1 MGRMRWDW
9 PDTDVFITDNIGR
22 FREWERGTRIFWD
35 TICSPIRAG
44 DAKLPKYVW
53 NSNIKTD
60 RDMIAQINPKTRECR
75 CFDIRKLTPRET
87 GRLMGVQEWALD
99 RMLAV
104 AKDYPND
111 QLGNLHTSPKQ
122 ILSSSSLYKLFGNS
136 IVVDVMVALFR
147 QIWFRSADGGSQPR
161 QLTLFP
167 EPEWPLHMYDGHT
180 LRLVE
185 LCAGYGSQAL
195 ALDALQRE
203 YPELRYE
210 LTAWAEF
217 DPESRKPLDQQPA
230 VVAHRLLHPHAG
242 PNLGD
247 MTKIDWKK
255 FMEYGFEEEETENAG
270 QEEVN
275 GTEKVSSAEIPT
287 RVLSGRDIRGAEGNA
302 DNNGV
307 GLRREQLYRN
317 RIRLTPGDIDLLTYS
332 TPCQSI
338 SQAGKRAGIA
348 KGSGTRS
355 SILWNTADAI
365 EALRPK
371 ILMQEN
377 VAALVNQENKP
388 HFDQWRGVLS
398 DLGYDSDYRVLNAKD
413 FGVPQNRERVFCLSW
428 RRDMGLPHAFPW
440 PQPVPLTRTIADVLE
455 PDADPRY
462 FLRPESVTAFLQKNE
477 SEQMIYVT
485 TDHKPTG
492 AEIDHILYEHG
503 VDGRH
508 G

>member
-1 MGRMRWDW
+1 
-9 PDTDVFITDNIGR
+9 
-22 FREWERGTRIFWD
+22 
-35 TICSPIRAG
+35 
-44 DAKLPKYVW
+44 
-53 NSNIKTD
+53 
-60 RDMIAQINPKTRECR
+60 MIAQINPKTRECR
-75 CFDIRKLTPRET
+75 VFDIRKLTPTET
-87 GRLMGVQEWALD
+87 YRLMGVSDGDIRRLMDAP
-99 RMLAV
+99 LA
-104 AKDYPND
+104 ASA
-111 QLGNLHTSPKQ
+111 H
-122 ILSSSSLYKLFGNS
+122 YKLAGNS
-136 IVVDVMVALFR
+136 IVVDVMTALFR
-147 QIWFRSADGGSQPR
+147 QVWFTQQDEGPR
-161 QLTLFP
+161 QMTLFP
-167 EPEWPLHMYDGHT
+167 EPEWHVPLPADGQPLRIVSICSGYDSQCMA
-180 LRLVE
+180 LERL
-185 LCAGYGSQAL
+185 L
-195 ALDALQRE
+195 AQH
-203 YPELRYE
+203 PEARCHYD

-217 DPESRKPLDQQPA
+217 DPESRRPLDQQPA
-230 VVAHRLLHPHAG
+230 VVAHNAVFPQFIGR
-242 PNLGD
+242 NLGD
-247 MTKIDWKK
+247 MTKIDWRK
-255 FMEYGFEEEETENAG
+255 FMDE
-270 QEEVN
+270 Q
-275 GTEKVSSAEIPT
+275 
-287 RVLSGRDIRGAEGNA
+287 
-302 DNNGV
+302 
-307 GLRREQLYRN
+307 GLKE
-317 RIRLTPGDIDLLTYS
+317 GDIDLLTYS

-462 FLRPESVTAFLQKNE
+462 FLKPESVTAFLQKNE

-485 TDHKPTG
+485 TDHKPSGT
-492 AEIDHILYEHG
+492 EIDHILFEHG

-508 G
+508 

>member
-1 MGRMRWDW
+1 
-9 PDTDVFITDNIGR
+9 
-22 FREWERGTRIFWD
+22 
-35 TICSPIRAG
+35 
-44 DAKLPKYVW
+44 
-53 NSNIKTD
+53 
-60 RDMIAQINPKTRECR
+60 MIAQINPKTRECR
-75 CFDIRKLTPRET
+75 VFDIRKLTPVET
-87 GRLMGVQEWALD
+87 YRLMDVSDEDIKKLMSAP
-99 RMLAV
+99 LA
-104 AKDYPND
+104 ASA
-111 QLGNLHTSPKQ
+111 H
-122 ILSSSSLYKLFGNS
+122 YKLAGNS
-136 IVVDVMVALFR
+136 IVVAVMEALFR
-147 QIWFRSADGGSQPR
+147 QVWFTQQDEGPR
-161 QLTLFP
+161 QMTLFP
-167 EPEWPLHMYDGHT
+167 EPEWHVPLPADGQP
-180 LRLVE
+180 LRLIE
-185 LCAGYGSQAL
+185 LCAGYGSQCMAL
-195 ALDALQRE
+195 ERLLAQH
-203 YPELRYE
+203 PEARCHYD

-217 DPESRKPLDQQPA
+217 DPESRRPLDQQPA
-230 VVAHRLLHPHAG
+230 VVAHNAVFPQFSGR
-242 PNLGD
+242 NLGD

-255 FMEYGFEEEETENAG
+255 FMEYGFEEETESEAMRQSRG
-270 QEEVN
+270 EVA
-275 GTEKVSSAEIPT
+275 TERGHK
-287 RVLSGRDIRGAEGNA
+287 VLSDEREEGRCAGTGVCSHEECDAVRNIGSHESC
-302 DNNGV
+302 DNR
-307 GLRREQLYRN
+307 LRLDGRTSFPLN
-317 RIRLTPGDIDLLTYS
+317 PGDIDLLTYS

-485 TDHKPTG
+485 TDHKPSSQ
-492 AEIDHILYEHG
+492 EIDDILAKVKSEE
-503 VDGRH
+503 
-508 G
+508 

>member
-1 MGRMRWDW
+1 
-9 PDTDVFITDNIGR
+9 
-22 FREWERGTRIFWD
+22 
-35 TICSPIRAG
+35 
-44 DAKLPKYVW
+44 
-53 NSNIKTD
+53 
-60 RDMIAQINPKTRECR
+60 
-75 CFDIRKLTPRET
+75 
-87 GRLMGVQEWALD
+87 
-99 RMLAV
+99 
-104 AKDYPND
+104 
-111 QLGNLHTSPKQ
+111 
-122 ILSSSSLYKLFGNS
+122 
-136 IVVDVMVALFR
+136 
-147 QIWFRSADGGSQPR
+147 
-161 QLTLFP
+161 
-167 EPEWPLHMYDGHT
+167 
-180 LRLVE
+180 
-185 LCAGYGSQAL
+185 
-195 ALDALQRE
+195 
-203 YPELRYE
+203 
-210 LTAWAEF
+210 
-217 DPESRKPLDQQPA
+217 
-230 VVAHRLLHPHAG
+230 VVAHNAVFPQFSGR
-242 PNLGD
+242 NLGD

-255 FMEYGFEEEETENAG
+255 FMEYGFEKTETETSDA
-270 QEEVN
+270 VN
-275 GTEKVSSAEIPT
+275 GDTADRQSDGGYSEGEPATSKAIRPERGSTDDVRLQRGRQSGSASSH
-287 RVLSGRDIRGAEGNA
+287 
-302 DNNGV
+302 
-307 GLRREQLYRN
+307 
-317 RIRLTPGDIDLLTYS
+317 RIRLNPGDIDLLTYS

-477 SEQMIYVT
+477 SEQMLYVT
-485 TDHKPTG
+485 TDHKPSGTEIDELVRADQARLES
-492 AEIDHILYEHG
+492 AERESIRPAGQIDHILFEHG

-508 G
+508 

>member
-1 MGRMRWDW
+1 
-9 PDTDVFITDNIGR
+9 
-22 FREWERGTRIFWD
+22 
-35 TICSPIRAG
+35 
-44 DAKLPKYVW
+44 
-53 NSNIKTD
+53 
-60 RDMIAQINPKTRECR
+60 MIAQINPKTRECR
-75 CFDIRKLTPRET
+75 VFDIRKLTPTET
-87 GRLMGVQEWALD
+87 YRLMGVSDGDIRRLMDAP
-99 RMLAV
+99 LA
-104 AKDYPND
+104 ASA
-111 QLGNLHTSPKQ
+111 H
-122 ILSSSSLYKLFGNS
+122 YKLAGNS
-136 IVVDVMVALFR
+136 IVVDVMTALMR
-147 QIWFRSADGGSQPR
+147 QVWFTQQDEGPR
-161 QLTLFP
+161 QMTLFP
-167 EPEWPLHMYDGHT
+167 EPEWHVPLPADGQPLRIVTLCSGYDSQCMA
-180 LRLVE
+180 LERL
-185 LCAGYGSQAL
+185 L
-195 ALDALQRE
+195 AQH
-203 YPELRYE
+203 PEARCHYD

-217 DPESRKPLDQQPA
+217 DPESRRPLDQQPA
-230 VVAHRLLHPHAG
+230 VVAHNAAFPQFSGR
-242 PNLGD
+242 NLGD
-247 MTKIDWKK
+247 MTKIDYKK
-255 FMEYGFEEEETENAG
+255 FMDEYGLN
-270 QEEVN
+270 
-275 GTEKVSSAEIPT
+275 
-287 RVLSGRDIRGAEGNA
+287 
-302 DNNGV
+302 
-307 GLRREQLYRN
+307 
-317 RIRLTPGDIDLLTYS
+317 PGDIDLLTYS

-440 PQPVPLTRTIADVLE
+440 PQSVPLTRTIADVLE

-477 SEQMIYVT
+477 REPDYLYASSYDKPVGYDWEGDGWLPVEHRTNLSPDYYKKNPRAGRPLADGSNFIYVT

-492 AEIDHILYEHG
+492 AEIDHILFEHG
-503 VDGRH
+503 IDGR

>member
-1 MGRMRWDW
+1 MANTGGYKLREMIAKGMVNAPYLWLDCYNGTTK
-9 PDTDVFITDNIGR
+9 PNVAGTIMYGYD
-22 FREWERGTRIFWD
+22 FRNHW
-35 TICSPIRAG
+35 
-44 DAKLPKYVW
+44 YVTH
-53 NSNIKTD
+53 NHNND
-60 RDMIAQINPKTRECR
+60 RKEQTMIAQINPKTRECR
-75 CFDIRKLTPRET
+75 VFDIRKLTPTET
-87 GRLMGVQEWALD
+87 YRLMGVSDGDIRRLMDAP
-99 RMLAV
+99 LA
-104 AKDYPND
+104 ASA
-111 QLGNLHTSPKQ
+111 H
-122 ILSSSSLYKLFGNS
+122 YKLAGNS
-136 IVVDVMVALFR
+136 IVVDVMTALFR
-147 QIWFRSADGGSQPR
+147 QVWFTQQDEGPR
-161 QLTLFP
+161 QMTLFP
-167 EPEWPLHMYDGHT
+167 EPEWHVPLPADGQPLRIVSICSGYDSQCMA
-180 LRLVE
+180 LERL
-185 LCAGYGSQAL
+185 L
-195 ALDALQRE
+195 AQH
-203 YPELRYE
+203 PEARCHYD
-210 LTAWAEF
+210 LTAWAEY
-217 DPESRKPLDQQPA
+217 DPESRRPLDQQPA
-230 VVAHRLLHPHAG
+230 VVAHNAVFPQFSGR
-242 PNLGD
+242 NLGD

-255 FMEYGFEEEETENAG
+255 FMEYGFEERTDSIGGLHESGEDGQVRVAGMVSVEDDGQVANASIEQSVLAKG
-270 QEEVN
+270 DGSDNTSAGEQH
-275 GTEKVSSAEIPT
+275 GAASSH
-287 RVLSGRDIRGAEGNA
+287 RV
-302 DNNGV
+302 
-307 GLRREQLYRN
+307 
-317 RIRLTPGDIDLLTYS
+317 RLNPGDIDLLTYS

-485 TDHKPTG
+485 TDHKPSSQ
-492 AEIDHILYEHG
+492 EIDDILAKMKSEE
-503 VDGRH
+503 
-508 G
+508 

>member
-1 MGRMRWDW
+1 MEKTGGVRLQKIIADGKIYQPNMWIDCYSDYAV
-9 PDTDVFITDNIGR
+9 PDIANTVTVGIDFRNIYYIST
-22 FREWERGTRIFWD
+22 EHI
-35 TICSPIRAG
+35 
-44 DAKLPKYVW
+44 
-53 NSNIKTD
+53 ND
-60 RDMIAQINPKTRECR
+60 RKEQTMIAQINPKTRECR
-75 CFDIRKLTPRET
+75 VFDIRKLTPVET
-87 GRLMGVQEWALD
+87 YRLMDVSDEDIKKLMSAP
-99 RMLAV
+99 LA
-104 AKDYPND
+104 ASA
-111 QLGNLHTSPKQ
+111 H
-122 ILSSSSLYKLFGNS
+122 YKLAGNS
-136 IVVDVMVALFR
+136 IVVAAMEALFR
-147 QIWFRSADGGSQPR
+147 QVWFTQQDEGPR
-161 QLTLFP
+161 QMTLFP
-167 EPEWPLHMYDGHT
+167 EPEWHVPLPADGQP
-180 LRLVE
+180 LRLIE
-185 LCAGYGSQAL
+185 LCAGYGSQCMAL
-195 ALDALQRE
+195 ERLLARH
-203 YPELRYE
+203 PEARCHYD

-217 DPESRKPLDQQPA
+217 DPESRRPLDQQPA
-230 VVAHRLLHPHAG
+230 VVAHNAVFPQFSGR
-242 PNLGD
+242 NLGD

-255 FMEYGFEEEETENAG
+255 FMDEYGLKE
-270 QEEVN
+270 
-275 GTEKVSSAEIPT
+275 
-287 RVLSGRDIRGAEGNA
+287 
-302 DNNGV
+302 
-307 GLRREQLYRN
+307 
-317 RIRLTPGDIDLLTYS
+317 GDIDLLTYS

-440 PQPVPLTRTIADVLE
+440 PQSVPLTRTIADVLE

-485 TDHKPTG
+485 TDHKPSGT
-492 AEIDHILYEHG
+492 EIDHILFEHG
-503 VDGRH
+503 IDGRH
-508 G
+508 

>member
-1 MGRMRWDW
+1 MANTGGYKLREMIAKGMVNAPYLWLDCYNGTTK
-9 PDTDVFITDNIGR
+9 PDVAGTIMYGYD
-22 FREWERGTRIFWD
+22 FRNHW
-35 TICSPIRAG
+35 
-44 DAKLPKYVW
+44 YVTH
-53 NSNIKTD
+53 NHNND
-60 RDMIAQINPKTRECR
+60 RKEQTMIAQINPKTRECR
-75 CFDIRKLTPRET
+75 CFDIRKLTPTET
-87 GRLMGVQEWALD
+87 YRLMGVSDGDIRRLMDAP
-99 RMLAV
+99 LA
-104 AKDYPND
+104 ASA
-111 QLGNLHTSPKQ
+111 H
-122 ILSSSSLYKLFGNS
+122 YKLAGNS
-136 IVVDVMVALFR
+136 IVVDVMTALFR
-147 QIWFRSADGGSQPR
+147 QVWFTQQDEGPR
-161 QLTLFP
+161 QMTLFP
-167 EPEWPLHMYDGHT
+167 EPEWHVPLPADGQPLRIVTLCSGYDSQCMA
-180 LRLVE
+180 LERL
-185 LCAGYGSQAL
+185 L
-195 ALDALQRE
+195 AQH
-203 YPELRYE
+203 PEARCHYD
-210 LTAWAEF
+210 LTAWAEY
-217 DPESRKPLDQQPA
+217 DPESRRPLDQQPA
-230 VVAHRLLHPHAG
+230 VVAHNAVFPQFSGR
-242 PNLGD
+242 NLGD

-255 FMEYGFEEEETENAG
+255 FMEEYGFEEEETESEG
-270 QEEVN
+270 DR
-275 GTEKVSSAEIPT
+275 
-287 RVLSGRDIRGAEGNA
+287 RVLLESEAGLRQEGTTRPVENAEG
-302 DNNGV
+302 
-307 GLRREQLYRN
+307 RRESSSGDSDRV
-317 RIRLTPGDIDLLTYS
+317 RVGRLNPGDIDLLTYS

-365 EALRPK
+365 EALAPK

-492 AEIDHILYEHG
+492 AEIDHILCEHG

>member
-1 MGRMRWDW
+1 
-9 PDTDVFITDNIGR
+9 
-22 FREWERGTRIFWD
+22 
-35 TICSPIRAG
+35 
-44 DAKLPKYVW
+44 
-53 NSNIKTD
+53 
-60 RDMIAQINPKTRECR
+60 MIAQINPKTRECR
-75 CFDIRKLTPRET
+75 CFDIRKLTPVET
-87 GRLMGVQEWALD
+87 YRLMDVSDEDIKKLMSAP
-99 RMLAV
+99 LA
-104 AKDYPND
+104 ASA
-111 QLGNLHTSPKQ
+111 H
-122 ILSSSSLYKLFGNS
+122 YKLAGNS
-136 IVVDVMVALFR
+136 VVVGVMTALFR
-147 QIWFRSADGGSQPR
+147 QVWFTQQDEGPR
-161 QLTLFP
+161 QMTLFP
-167 EPEWPLHMYDGHT
+167 EPEWHVPLPADGQPLRIATLCSGYDSQCMA
-180 LRLVE
+180 LERL
-185 LCAGYGSQAL
+185 L
-195 ALDALQRE
+195 AQH
-203 YPELRYE
+203 PEARCHYD
-210 LTAWAEF
+210 LTAWAEY
-217 DPESRKPLDQQPA
+217 DPESRRPLDQQPA
-230 VVAHRLLHPHAG
+230 VVAHNAAFPQFSGR
-242 PNLGD
+242 NLGD

-255 FMEYGFEEEETENAG
+255 FMEYGFEKTETETSDA
-270 QEEVN
+270 VN
-275 GTEKVSSAEIPT
+275 GDTADRQSDGGCSEGEPATSKAIRPERGSTDDVRLQRGRQSGSASSH
-287 RVLSGRDIRGAEGNA
+287 RV
-302 DNNGV
+302 
-307 GLRREQLYRN
+307 
-317 RIRLTPGDIDLLTYS
+317 RLTPGDIDLLTYS

-492 AEIDHILYEHG
+492 AEIDHILFEHG

>member
-1 MGRMRWDW
+1 MANTGGYKLREMIAKGMVNAPYLWLDCYNGTTK
-9 PDTDVFITDNIGR
+9 PDVAGTIMYGYD
-22 FREWERGTRIFWD
+22 FRNHW
-35 TICSPIRAG
+35 
-44 DAKLPKYVW
+44 YVTH
-53 NSNIKTD
+53 NHNND
-60 RDMIAQINPKTRECR
+60 RKEQTMIAQINPKTRECR
-75 CFDIRKLTPRET
+75 VFDIRKLTPVET
-87 GRLMGVQEWALD
+87 YRLMDVSD
-99 RMLAV
+99 RDIKKLMSAPLA
-104 AKDYPND
+104 ASA
-111 QLGNLHTSPKQ
+111 H
-122 ILSSSSLYKLFGNS
+122 YKLAGNS
-136 IVVDVMVALFR
+136 IVVAVMEALFR
-147 QIWFRSADGGSQPR
+147 QVWFTRQDEGPR
-161 QLTLFP
+161 QMTLFP
-167 EPEWPLHMYDGHT
+167 EPEWHVPLPADGQP
-180 LRLVE
+180 LRLIE
-185 LCAGYGSQAL
+185 LCAGYGSQCMAL
-195 ALDALQRE
+195 ERLLAQH
-203 YPELRYE
+203 PEARCHYD

-217 DPESRKPLDQQPA
+217 DPESRRPLDQQPA
-230 VVAHRLLHPHAG
+230 VVAHNAVLPQFSGR
-242 PNLGD
+242 NLGD
-247 MTKIDWKK
+247 MTKIDWTK
-255 FMEYGFEEEETENAG
+255 FMEYGFEESDNNAAPT
-270 QEEVN
+270 EEVRRSEAERRLCSGDTIN
-275 GTEKVSSAEIPT
+275 GLQKPT
-287 RVLSGRDIRGAEGNA
+287 VVAHRI
-302 DNNGV
+302 
-307 GLRREQLYRN
+307 QLN
-317 RIRLTPGDIDLLTYS
+317 PGDIDLLTYS

-492 AEIDHILYEHG
+492 AEIDHILFEHG

-508 G
+508 

>member
-75 CFDIRKLTPRET
+75 CFDIRKLTPTET
-87 GRLMGVQEWALD
+87 YRLMGVSDGDIRRLMDAP
-99 RMLAV
+99 LA
-104 AKDYPND
+104 ASA
-111 QLGNLHTSPKQ
+111 H
-122 ILSSSSLYKLFGNS
+122 YKLAGNS
-136 IVVDVMVALFR
+136 IVVDVMTALFR
-147 QIWFRSADGGSQPR
+147 QVWFTQQDEGPR
-161 QLTLFP
+161 QMTLFP
-167 EPEWPLHMYDGHT
+167 EPEWHVPLPADGQPLRIATLCSGYDSQCMA
-180 LRLVE
+180 LERL
-185 LCAGYGSQAL
+185 L
-195 ALDALQRE
+195 AQH
-203 YPELRYE
+203 PEARCHYD

-217 DPESRKPLDQQPA
+217 DPESRRPLDQQPA
-230 VVAHRLLHPHAG
+230 VVAHNAVFPQFSGR
-242 PNLGD
+242 NLGD

-255 FMEYGFEEEETENAG
+255 FMEYGFEEEETESEEGESVRRLQSVETEGGRNHRDGNDNVG
-270 QEEVN
+270 QGL
-275 GTEKVSSAEIPT
+275 GTSRMETSH
-287 RVLSGRDIRGAEGNA
+287 RV
-302 DNNGV
+302 
-307 GLRREQLYRN
+307 
-317 RIRLTPGDIDLLTYS
+317 RLNPGDIDLLTYS

-428 RRDMGLPHAFPW
+428 RRDMGLPHAFP
-440 PQPVPLTRTIADVLE
+440 
-455 PDADPRY
+455 
-462 FLRPESVTAFLQKNE
+462 
-477 SEQMIYVT
+477 
-485 TDHKPTG
+485 
-492 AEIDHILYEHG
+492 
-503 VDGRH
+503 
-508 G
+508 

>member
-1 MGRMRWDW
+1 
-9 PDTDVFITDNIGR
+9 
-22 FREWERGTRIFWD
+22 
-35 TICSPIRAG
+35 
-44 DAKLPKYVW
+44 
-53 NSNIKTD
+53 
-60 RDMIAQINPKTRECR
+60 MIAQINPKTRECR
-75 CFDIRKLTPRET
+75 VFDIRKLTPVET
-87 GRLMGVQEWALD
+87 YRLMDVSDGDIKKLMSAP
-99 RMLAV
+99 LA
-104 AKDYPND
+104 ASA
-111 QLGNLHTSPKQ
+111 H
-122 ILSSSSLYKLFGNS
+122 YKLAGNS
-136 IVVDVMVALFR
+136 IVVAVMEALFR
-147 QIWFRSADGGSQPR
+147 QVWFTRQDEGPR
-161 QLTLFP
+161 QMTLFP
-167 EPEWPLHMYDGHT
+167 EPEWHVPLPADGQP
-180 LRLVE
+180 LRLIE
-185 LCAGYGSQAL
+185 LCAGYGSQCMAL
-195 ALDALQRE
+195 ERLLAQH
-203 YPELRYE
+203 PEARCHYD

-217 DPESRKPLDQQPA
+217 DPESRRPLDQQPA
-230 VVAHRLLHPHAG
+230 VVAHNAVFPQFSGR
-242 PNLGD
+242 NLGD
-247 MTKIDWKK
+247 MTKIDWTK
-255 FMEYGFEEEETENAG
+255 FMDEYGLKE
-270 QEEVN
+270 
-275 GTEKVSSAEIPT
+275 
-287 RVLSGRDIRGAEGNA
+287 
-302 DNNGV
+302 
-307 GLRREQLYRN
+307 
-317 RIRLTPGDIDLLTYS
+317 GDIDLLTYS

-485 TDHKPTG
+485 TDHKPSSQ
-492 AEIDHILYEHG
+492 EIDDILAKVKSEE
-503 VDGRH
+503 
-508 G
+508 

>member
-1 MGRMRWDW
+1 MKHYGIYAFVREDFVHPPL
-9 PDTDVFITDNIGR
+9 PDISRTLKAAKYDASVLFEYITKENKR
-22 FREWERGTRIFWD
+22 
-35 TICSPIRAG
+35 
-44 DAKLPKYVW
+44 
-53 NSNIKTD
+53 
-60 RDMIAQINPKTRECR
+60 MIAQINPKTRECR
-75 CFDIRKLTPRET
+75 VFDIRKLTPRET
-87 GRLMGVQEWALD
+87 GRLMDVPEWALD
-99 RMLAV
+99 RLLAE

-111 QLGNLHTSPKQ
+111 QMGNLHTSPKT

-136 IVVDVMVALFR
+136 IVVGVMTALFR
-147 QIWFRSADGGSQPR
+147 QVWFTQQDEGPR
-161 QLTLFP
+161 QMTLFP
-167 EPEWPLHMYDGHT
+167 EPEWHVPLPADGQPLRITTLCSGYDSQCMA
-180 LRLVE
+180 LERL
-185 LCAGYGSQAL
+185 L
-195 ALDALQRE
+195 AQH
-203 YPELRYE
+203 PEARCHYD

-217 DPESRKPLDQQPA
+217 DPESRRPLDQQPA
-230 VVAHRLLHPHAG
+230 VVAHNAVFPQFSGR
-242 PNLGD
+242 NLGD

-255 FMEYGFEEEETENAG
+255 FMEYGFEEETESESETDDDMCVEG
-270 QEEVN
+270 QGQARRDGQTTDARNEERGVLELRDVVRQ
-275 GTEKVSSAEIPT
+275 GQLSSH
-287 RVLSGRDIRGAEGNA
+287 RV
-302 DNNGV
+302 
-307 GLRREQLYRN
+307 
-317 RIRLTPGDIDLLTYS
+317 RLNPGDIDLLTYS

-485 TDHKPTG
+485 TDHKPSGT
-492 AEIDHILYEHG
+492 EIDQILFENG

-508 G
+508 

>member
-1 MGRMRWDW
+1 MANTGGYKLREMIANGMVNAPYMWLDCYNGTTK
-9 PDTDVFITDNIGR
+9 PDVAGTIMYGYD
-22 FREWERGTRIFWD
+22 FRNHW
-35 TICSPIRAG
+35 
-44 DAKLPKYVW
+44 YVTH
-53 NSNIKTD
+53 NHNND
-60 RDMIAQINPKTRECR
+60 RKEQTMIAQINPKTRECR
-75 CFDIRKLTPRET
+75 VFDIRKLTPTET
-87 GRLMGVQEWALD
+87 YRLMGVSDGDIRRLMDAP
-99 RMLAV
+99 LA
-104 AKDYPND
+104 ASA
-111 QLGNLHTSPKQ
+111 H
-122 ILSSSSLYKLFGNS
+122 YKLAGNS
-136 IVVDVMVALFR
+136 IVVDVMTALMR
-147 QIWFRSADGGSQPR
+147 QVWFTQQDEGPR
-161 QLTLFP
+161 QMTLFP
-167 EPEWPLHMYDGHT
+167 EPEWHVPLPADGQPLRIVTLCSGYDSQCMA
-180 LRLVE
+180 LERL
-185 LCAGYGSQAL
+185 L
-195 ALDALQRE
+195 AQH
-203 YPELRYE
+203 PEACCHYD

-217 DPESRKPLDQQPA
+217 DPESHRPLDQQPA
-230 VVAHRLLHPHAG
+230 VVAHNAVFPQFSGR
-242 PNLGD
+242 NLGD

-255 FMEYGFEEEETENAG
+255 FMDEYGMKE
-270 QEEVN
+270 
-275 GTEKVSSAEIPT
+275 
-287 RVLSGRDIRGAEGNA
+287 
-302 DNNGV
+302 
-307 GLRREQLYRN
+307 
-317 RIRLTPGDIDLLTYS
+317 GDIDLLTYS

-440 PQPVPLTRTIADVLE
+440 PQSVPLTRTIADVLE

-485 TDHKPTG
+485 TDHKPSPQ
-492 AEIDHILYEHG
+492 EIDDILAKVKSEE
-503 VDGRH
+503 
-508 G
+508 

>member
-1 MGRMRWDW
+1 MLPIGSCVFDQRHFVY
-9 PDTDVFITDNIGR
+9 DTLDGCYPFALTCGMFKNAQIWLMNVNENIN
-22 FREWERGTRIFWD
+22 
-35 TICSPIRAG
+35 
-44 DAKLPKYVW
+44 KNY
-53 NSNIKTD
+53 
-60 RDMIAQINPKTRECR
+60 MIAQINPKTRECR
-75 CFDIRKLTPRET
+75 CFDIRKLTPTET
-87 GRLMGVQEWALD
+87 YRLMGVSDGDIRRLMDAP
-99 RMLAV
+99 LA
-104 AKDYPND
+104 ASA
-111 QLGNLHTSPKQ
+111 H
-122 ILSSSSLYKLFGNS
+122 YKLAGNS
-136 IVVDVMVALFR
+136 IVVDVMTALFR
-147 QIWFRSADGGSQPR
+147 QVWFTQQDEGPR
-161 QLTLFP
+161 QMTLFP
-167 EPEWPLHMYDGHT
+167 EPEWHVPLPADGQPLRIATLCSGYDSQCMA
-180 LRLVE
+180 LERL
-185 LCAGYGSQAL
+185 L
-195 ALDALQRE
+195 AQH
-203 YPELRYE
+203 PEARCHYD

-217 DPESRKPLDQQPA
+217 DPESRRPLDQQPA
-230 VVAHRLLHPHAG
+230 VVAHNAVFPQFSGR
-242 PNLGD
+242 NLGD

-255 FMEYGFEEEETENAG
+255 FMEYGFEEEETES
-270 QEEVN
+270 EEGDDRCASDESRSGVE
-275 GTEKVSSAEIPT
+275 GTQVGSEHQPGTDGDGLQVSALHSH
-287 RVLSGRDIRGAEGNA
+287 RV
-302 DNNGV
+302 
-307 GLRREQLYRN
+307 
-317 RIRLTPGDIDLLTYS
+317 RLNPGDIDLLTYS

-492 AEIDHILYEHG
+492 TEIDHILCENGYN
-503 VDGRH
+503 V
-508 G
+508 

>member
-1 MGRMRWDW
+1 MANTGGYKLREMIAKGMVNAPYLWLDCYNGTTK
-9 PDTDVFITDNIGR
+9 PDVAGTIMYGYD
-22 FREWERGTRIFWD
+22 FRNHW
-35 TICSPIRAG
+35 
-44 DAKLPKYVW
+44 YVTH
-53 NSNIKTD
+53 NHNND
-60 RDMIAQINPKTRECR
+60 RKEQTMIAQINPKTRECR
-75 CFDIRKLTPRET
+75 VFDIRKLTPVET
-87 GRLMGVQEWALD
+87 YRLMDVSDEDIKKLMSAP
-99 RMLAV
+99 LA
-104 AKDYPND
+104 ASA
-111 QLGNLHTSPKQ
+111 H
-122 ILSSSSLYKLFGNS
+122 YKLAGNS
-136 IVVDVMVALFR
+136 IVVAVMEALFR
-147 QIWFRSADGGSQPR
+147 QVWFTQQDEGPR
-161 QLTLFP
+161 QMTLFP
-167 EPEWPLHMYDGHT
+167 EPEWHVPLPADGQP
-180 LRLVE
+180 LRLIE
-185 LCAGYGSQAL
+185 LCAGYGSQCMAL
-195 ALDALQRE
+195 ERLLAQH
-203 YPELRYE
+203 PEARCHYD

-217 DPESRKPLDQQPA
+217 DPESRRPLDQQPA
-230 VVAHRLLHPHAG
+230 VVAHNAVFPQFSGR
-242 PNLGD
+242 NLGD
-247 MTKIDWKK
+247 MTKIDWTK
-255 FMEYGFEEEETENAG
+255 FMDEYGLKE
-270 QEEVN
+270 
-275 GTEKVSSAEIPT
+275 
-287 RVLSGRDIRGAEGNA
+287 
-302 DNNGV
+302 
-307 GLRREQLYRN
+307 
-317 RIRLTPGDIDLLTYS
+317 GDIDLLTYS

-485 TDHKPTG
+485 TDHKPSGT
-492 AEIDHILYEHG
+492 EIDHILFEHG
-503 VDGRH
+503 IDGRH
-508 G
+508 